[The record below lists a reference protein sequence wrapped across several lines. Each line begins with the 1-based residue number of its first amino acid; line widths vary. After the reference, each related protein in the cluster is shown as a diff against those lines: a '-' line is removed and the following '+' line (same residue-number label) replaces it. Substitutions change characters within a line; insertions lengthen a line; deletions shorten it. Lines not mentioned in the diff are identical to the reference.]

1 MPPCCAAC
9 PSDMYADHPLRLA
22 QEIVTE
28 NFFLCLLWQ
37 KGKGGGEFRMVQNG
51 GLAAGGK
58 KIFFKLLRLG
68 KLDKLL
74 IHQIVKGNF
83 PFPPPAQLQNYI
95 YGGVTNDNL
104 AKGVKGVLDIHFV
117 GFIFG
122 HGNSPSLIIV
132 RGGST
137 PCCRPLIAYQQ
148 RRAGLSTAARY
159 APFILTVDWLGWLCY
174 DNIVISS
181 ALIAKGT
188 NQTDYVW
195 FLHLRY
201 RDLAYSQPDNPIKI
215 PWIDM
220 QISH

>member
-104 AKGVKGVLDIHFV
+104 AKGVKGVLDMHFV

-122 HGNSPSLIIV
+122 HGDNSAGRQHSLLSPLDCLPAKAGGAVNGGAV
-132 RGGST
+132 R
-137 PCCRPLIAYQQ
+137 A
-148 RRAGLSTAARY
+148 
-159 APFILTVDWLGWLCY
+159 V
-174 DNIVISS
+174 
-181 ALIAKGT
+181 
-188 NQTDYVW
+188 
-195 FLHLRY
+195 HLDR
-201 RDLAYSQPDNPIKI
+201 
-215 PWIDM
+215 
-220 QISH
+220 

>member
-1 MPPCCAAC
+1 
-9 PSDMYADHPLRLA
+9 MYADHSLRLA
-22 QEIVTE
+22 QEVIAE
-28 NFFLCLLWQ
+28 NFFLCLLRQ
-37 KGKGGGEFRMVQNG
+37 TGKGGGKFRMVQNG

-104 AKGVKGVLDIHFV
+104 AKGVKGVLDMHFV

-122 HGNSPSLIIV
+122 HGNSPSLIIA

-137 PCCRPLIAYQQ
+137 PCCRPMSAYQQ
-148 RRAGLSTAARY
+148 RRAGLSTAAQY

-174 DNIVISS
+174 S
-181 ALIAKGT
+181 
-188 NQTDYVW
+188 
-195 FLHLRY
+195 
-201 RDLAYSQPDNPIKI
+201 
-215 PWIDM
+215 
-220 QISH
+220 

>member
-1 MPPCCAAC
+1 MVFPLHEPQQPFQSKLDMPPRCAAC
-9 PSDMYADHPLRLA
+9 PANMYADHSLRLA

-28 NFFLCLLWQ
+28 NFFLCLLRQ
-37 KGKGGGEFRMVQNG
+37 TGKGGGKFRMVQNG
-51 GLAAGGK
+51 GLVAGGK

-83 PFPPPAQLQNYI
+83 PFPPSAQLQNLV

-104 AKGVKGVLDIHFV
+104 AKGVKGVLDMYFV

-148 RRAGLSTAARY
+148 RRAGLSTTTRSGVH
-159 APFILTVDWLGWLCY
+159 FIVDWLGWLCY
-174 DNIVISS
+174 CVISFNYCQR
-181 ALIAKGT
+181 K
-188 NQTDYVW
+188 
-195 FLHLRY
+195 Y
-201 RDLAYSQPDNPIKI
+201 R
-215 PWIDM
+215 
-220 QISH
+220 

>member
-1 MPPCCAAC
+1 MGAPAGMAPTIPATMTAG
-9 PSDMYADHPLRLA
+9 SIWRTANTLM
-22 QEIVTE
+22 
-28 NFFLCLLWQ
+28 
-37 KGKGGGEFRMVQNG
+37 QNG
-51 GLAAGGK
+51 QG
-58 KIFFKLLRLG
+58 RMS
-68 KLDKLL
+68 
-74 IHQIVKGNF
+74 
-83 PFPPPAQLQNYI
+83 
-95 YGGVTNDNL
+95 
-104 AKGVKGVLDIHFV
+104 KGVLDMHLV

-137 PCCRPLIAYQQ
+137 PCCRPLDCLSAK
-148 RRAGLSTAARY
+148 AGGAVNGGAY